1 MQHHDRQASHNYTT
15 AKYEMEEK
23 KFRVNELQVNAVNGP
38 RKVSM
43 DFDENVSHSIS
54 KKTSDQNILRN
65 EIPNQDQK
73 VFQYREK
80 ALVQNLRFMQPEQN
94 SVPDSNQ
101 FSDSAGSNIA
111 LVENVDLNMTKS
123 DINSFRV
130 STLELLQRK
139 QSLTK

>member
-65 EIPNQDQK
+65 EIPN
-73 VFQYREK
+73 
-80 ALVQNLRFMQPEQN
+80 
-94 SVPDSNQ
+94 
-101 FSDSAGSNIA
+101 
-111 LVENVDLNMTKS
+111 
-123 DINSFRV
+123 
-130 STLELLQRK
+130 
-139 QSLTK
+139 